1 MKILRQFFIII
12 FISFIAELLK
22 RILPLPVPASIYGLV
37 IVLSLLLS
45 GKLKAENIREVSY
58 FLIEIMPI
66 MFLPAAVGLIGS
78 WPTLKPIF
86 IPIIVT
92 TLLSTILVMGISAKV
107 TEIVILFKEKRQ
119 K

>member
-12 FISFIAELLK
+12 FISFIGELLK
-22 RILPLPVPASIYGLV
+22 RILPLPVPASI
-37 IVLSLLLS
+37 S

-78 WPTLKPIF
+78 WSTLKPIF

>member
-12 FISFIAELLK
+12 FISFIGELLK

-37 IVLSLLLS
+37 I
-45 GKLKAENIREVSY
+45 VSY

-78 WPTLKPIF
+78 WSTLKPIF

>member
-12 FISFIAELLK
+12 FISFVGELLK

-45 GKLKAENIREVSY
+45 Y

-78 WPTLKPIF
+78 WSTLKPIF